1 MRVKQAKA
9 ERFKNYDNKRKN
21 LVEELE
27 AKEREYKKA
36 RVDKQK
42 EEVDKWH
49 QTEKIKEEGR
59 KLREEREK
67 ELLMRARQQQEPRVD
82 QEEDAPPALGLSTS
96 LEIVIILSDVEL
108 KEHTTP
114 QSD

>member
-1 MRVKQAKA
+1 LRIKQAKA
-9 ERFKNYDNKRKN
+9 ERFRNYDNKRKN

-27 AKEREYKKA
+27 AKEREHKKA

-42 EEVDKWH
+42 EEADRWH

-59 KLREEREK
+59 KLREEKEK
-67 ELLMRARQQQEPRVD
+67 ELMRARQQQEPRVD

-96 LEIVIILSDVEL
+96 LEIVIILSDVGL

-114 QSD
+114 QFD

>member
-42 EEVDKWH
+42 EEADRWH

-59 KLREEREK
+59 KLMEKKEK
-67 ELLMRARQQQEPRVD
+67 ELLMRTRQQQELD
-82 QEEDAPPALGLSTS
+82 LEEDAPPALGLSTS
-96 LEIVIILSDVEL
+96 LEIVIILSDVGL

>member
-9 ERFKNYDNKRKN
+9 ERFKNYDSKRKN

-82 QEEDAPPALGLSTS
+82 QEEAPPALGLSTS